1 VTTVFNGL
9 RPPYYWRQIIQQI
22 VDVGFY
28 SIPVIGLT
36 AIFTG
41 AVLALQSYTGF
52 SRFSAESAL
61 PMLVVLCITRELGPV
76 ISGLMFAG
84 RVGATMAAEI
94 GTMKVT
100 EQIDAMSTL
109 STCCYR
115 YIYWPRILAGLITLP
130 LLVFIFDIIGV
141 LGGLIVSVCQ
151 LDFDAQ
157 QYMKMTRQFLQASD
171 VTTGLIKSAFFG
183 VSTALTGCFKGANS
197 SGGSAGV
204 GRATM
209 NAVVMSSI
217 TILFLN
223 YALTTII
230 FCK

>member
-1 VTTVFNGL
+1 V
-9 RPPYYWRQIIQQI
+9 RPPYYWRQIIRQLI
-22 VDVGFY
+22 DVGFY

-100 EQIDAMSTL
+100 EQIDAMYTL

-115 YIYWPRILAGLITLP
+115 YIYWPRILAGLIALP
-130 LLVFIFDIIGV
+130 LLVFIFDVIGV
-141 LGGLIVSVCQ
+141 LGGLIISVCQ
-151 LDFDAQ
+151 LDFDAH
-157 QYMKMTRQFLQASD
+157 QYIKMTRQFLQASD
-171 VTTGLIKSAFFG
+171 VTTGLLKAAFFG

-209 NAVVMSSI
+209 SAVVISSI

-223 YALTTII
+223 YILTTII